1 MKYKKILICIALIL
15 VSVLG
20 VELFSNR
27 DMIFLNRAEKGIIEL
42 QPTLEENENQDE
54 VVKTTVKFDVG
65 NKYVSKFEFDYK
77 YNDLLN
83 SNITIGYVNGFGNV
97 EEKSITDS
105 NSVLLNKNII
115 NVNERVQ
122 YITVEVPNVDSSNIQ
137 IKKGRF

>member
-97 EEKSITDS
+97 EEK
-105 NSVLLNKNII
+105 I
-115 NVNERVQ
+115 NYGFKLRF
-122 YITVEVPNVDSSNIQ
+122 
-137 IKKGRF
+137 IK